1 MPDQDLPLAL
11 TFDDVLILPGLSEVH
26 PAQVSLETRLC
37 RGIEMSIPL
46 VSAAMDTVT
55 EARLAISVAQ
65 EGGIGILHKNLPV
78 ERQAEE
84 VDKVKRSE
92 AGMIVDPVTMRPSQ
106 RIRQALDVM
115 ARYRISGVPVTDEQ
129 GHLVGILT
137 NRDLRFETDLEK
149 PIRDLM
155 TKENLVT
162 VPEGTTLEEAKA
174 KLHEHR
180 IEKLLVV
187 DGQGNLKGL
196 ITVKDIQKQIEFPNA
211 SKDHLGR
218 LRVGAAIGASGDYL
232 ERAAALIAAQ
242 ADVLVLDSSHA
253 HSSGVLRAAEVV
265 RERFPDV
272 PLIVGNVATA
282 EGAKALIDRGA
293 DAVKVGIGPGS
304 ICTTRVV
311 TGAGVPQ
318 ITAIRECVRAARDSG
333 VPVIA
338 DGGVKFTGDVSKAL
352 AAGADAV
359 MIGSLF
365 AGTEESPGETILYQG
380 RSYKAYR
387 GMGSLS
393 AMAKGSADRYF
404 QDSGLAGG
412 GAEPAAGGRPDSL
425 AKLVPEGIEGMVPYK
440 GTVHNMLLQLTGG
453 LRSGMGLA
461 GCATIEELKTKARM
475 VRVSAAGL
483 KESHAHDVVITKEA
497 PNYWVER

>member
-11 TFDDVLILPGLSEVH
+11 TYDDVLILPGLSEVH

-78 ERQAEE
+78 ERQAGE

-106 RIRQALDVM
+106 RIREALEVM

-137 NRDLRFETDLEK
+137 NRDLRFETDLGK

-162 VPEGTTLEEAKA
+162 VPEGTTLEDAKA

-187 DGQGNLKGL
+187 DGEGNLKGL

-232 ERAAALIAAQ
+232 ERAAALVAAQ

-253 HSSGVLRAAEVV
+253 HSKGVLRAAEVV
-265 RERFPDV
+265 RERFPDT

-282 EGAKALIDRGA
+282 EGARALVERGA

-318 ITAIRECVRAARDSG
+318 ITAIRECVRVAHAAG

-338 DGGVKFTGDVSKAL
+338 DGGVKFTGDVTKAL

-404 QDSGLAGG
+404 QDSGMAEAA
-412 GAEPAAGGRPDSL
+412 GAEGSAGSL

-453 LRSGMGLA
+453 
-461 GCATIEELKTKARM
+461 
-475 VRVSAAGL
+475 
-483 KESHAHDVVITKEA
+483 
-497 PNYWVER
+497 

>member
-1 MPDQDLPLAL
+1 MAL
-11 TFDDVLILPGLSEVH
+11 TFDDVLILPGLSEIH
-26 PAQVSLETRLC
+26 PNQVSLRTRLC
-37 RGIEMSIPL
+37 RGIEMNTPL

-55 EARLAISVAQ
+55 EARLAISLAQ
-65 EGGIGILHKNLPV
+65 DGGLGVLHKNLSIR
-78 ERQAEE
+78 EQSEE

-92 AGMIVDPVTMRPSQ
+92 AGMIVDPVTMRPEA
-106 RIRQALDVM
+106 RIREALDVM
-115 ARYRISGVPVTDEQ
+115 ARYRISGVPVTDAD

-137 NRDLRFETDLEK
+137 NRDLRFETDQEK
-149 PIRDLM
+149 PIAELM
-155 TKENLVT
+155 TKEELVT

-187 DGQGNLKGL
+187 DGEGNLKGL

-211 SKDHLGR
+211 CKDHLGR
-218 LRVGAAIGASGDYL
+218 LRVGAAVGASGDFL
-232 ERAAALIAAQ
+232 ERAQSLIEEQ
-242 ADVLVLDSSHA
+242 VDVLVLDSSHA
-253 HSSGVLRAAEVV
+253 HSRGVLDAAETL

-282 EGAKALIDRGA
+282 EGAVALMDRGA

-304 ICTTRVV
+304 ICTTRIV

-318 ITAIRECVRAARDSG
+318 VWAIQSCARVCRDRD
-333 VPVIA
+333 VPLIA
-338 DGGVKFTGDVSKAL
+338 DGGIKFSGDVTKAI
-352 AAGADAV
+352 AAGADSV

-380 RSYKAYR
+380 RSFKAYR

-393 AMAKGSADRYF
+393 AMARGSADRYF
-404 QDSGLAGG
+404 QDAGPG
-412 GAEPAAGGRPDSL
+412 GEGRDSREGRSAL
-425 AKLVPEGIEGMVPYK
+425 SQNGSPLGKLVPEGIEGMVPYK
-440 GTVHNMLLQLTGG
+440 GTVHAMLLQLTGG

-461 GCATIEELKTKARM
+461 GCGSIEDLKTLAKM
-475 VRVSAAGL
+475 VRISSAGL
-483 KESHAHDVVITKEA
+483 KESHAHDVTITKEA
-497 PNYWVER
+497 PNYWVDR

>member
-174 KLHEHR
+174 RLHEHR

-187 DGQGNLKGL
+187 DREGNLKGL

-412 GAEPAAGGRPDSL
+412 GAEPATGGRPNSL

-461 GCATIEELKTKARM
+461 GCATIEELKAKARM

>member
-1 MPDQDLPLAL
+1 MSDKDPSQVPPLAL
-11 TFDDVLILPGLSEVH
+11 TFDDILILPGLSEVH
-26 PAQVSLETRLC
+26 PNQVSLRTPLC
-37 RGIEMSIPL
+37 RGIEMNIPL

-55 EARLAISVAQ
+55 EARLAISLAQ
-65 EGGIGILHKNLPV
+65 EGGIGILHKNLPIQ
-78 ERQAEE
+78 EQADE

-92 AGMIVDPVTMRPSQ
+92 AGMIVDPVTMHPDQ
-106 RIRQALDVM
+106 RIHEALEVM
-115 ARYRISGVPVTDEQ
+115 ARYRISGVPVTDAR

-137 NRDLRFETDLEK
+137 NRDLRFETDVDK
-149 PIRDLM
+149 PIHDLM
-155 TKENLVT
+155 TQENLVT

-187 DGQGNLKGL
+187 DGEGNLKGL

-211 SKDHLGR
+211 CKDHLGR
-218 LRVGAAIGASGDYL
+218 LRVGGAVGASGDFL
-232 ERAAALIAAQ
+232 ERAEALVAEQ
-242 ADVLVLDSSHA
+242 VDVLVLDSSHA
-253 HSSGVLRAAEVV
+253 HSRGVLDALELLRG
-265 RERFPDV
+265 RFPDT

-282 EGAKALIDRGA
+282 EGVAALIDRGA

-318 ITAIRECVRAARDSG
+318 VTAIQECARIARERE
-333 VPVIA
+333 VPLIA
-338 DGGVKFTGDVSKAL
+338 DGGVKFSGDVTKAL

-393 AMAKGSADRYF
+393 AMARGSADRYF
-404 QDSGLAGG
+404 QDAGM
-412 GAEPAAGGRPDSL
+412 AAGREGTSSL

-461 GCATIEELKTKARM
+461 GCASIAELKTESKM
-475 VRVSAAGL
+475 IRVSSAGL
-483 KESHAHDVVITKEA
+483 RESHAHDVTITKEA